1 MNIRVLV
8 VFALGSLATIA
19 SNPQADVPP
28 SSTTGSAGIVWVK
41 LPGGSFHYGCE
52 PQDRDCDS
60 DEKPGSTQRVA
71 PLSMAQTETTV
82 AQYDACVEAGG
93 CVSGPDDSVGGSDH
107 PVVNVDWHQA
117 TAFCRW
123 AGGRLPTAVEW
134 EYAAK
139 SGSSRIYPWGD
150 SPPTASRAN
159 CDSSCG
165 DRFPG
170 TAPVGSFPEGD
181 TSHGLKDMAGN
192 VWEWTSSD
200 YNSSYKDL
208 RGGSWFDNPAYL
220 RASNRFRN
228 GPARRNAN
236 FGFRCAQ

>member
-1 MNIRVLV
+1 
-8 VFALGSLATIA
+8 
-19 SNPQADVPP
+19 
-28 SSTTGSAGIVWVK
+28 
-41 LPGGSFHYGCE
+41 
-52 PQDRDCDS
+52 
-60 DEKPGSTQRVA
+60 
-71 PLSMAQTETTV
+71 MAQTETTV

-159 CDSSCG
+159 CGLNCG
-165 DRFPG
+165 DRFPR

-181 TSHGLKDMAGN
+181 TRHGLKDMAGN
-192 VWEWTSSD
+192 VWEWTASS
-200 YNSSYKDL
+200 YNSSNKEL
-208 RGGSWFDNPAYL
+208 RGGSWRISPAVL
-220 RASNRFRN
+220 RASVRN
-228 GPARRNAN
+228 GYVPARRDDD
-236 FGFRCAQ
+236 FGFRWGVIQTLG